1 MKDRPFTND
10 EYYEHLIAKNSPR
23 NGHFK
28 HRNKLMLDLLSIAGL
43 RPRELCLLS
52 PSHFMSIDGSLSE
65 FLLVEEEWSFNGSER
80 PVVLSNEEV
89 QKSFV
94 NYIKWMVEFGVN
106 STPDKSYL
114 GINPNKPIFVD
125 DDYKPF
131 GLQSR
136 GKKNAENVKLVPQKM
151 NEYINGFIAKS
162 GLDNGNVGLSSFH
175 RTWVINAYRSD
186 IDVKSIAILAGISP
200 ETVINYLAYDPM
212 QYNVVVEWFESKRKK
227 KAALL
232 ESRKKR
238 RRFTLSLD

>member
-1 MKDRPFTND
+1 MKDRPLTND
-10 EYYEHLIAKNSPR
+10 EYYEHLIAKNCLRS
-23 NGHFK
+23 GHFK
-28 HRNKLMLDLLSIAGL
+28 HRNKLILDLLSIAGL

-52 PSHFMSIDGSLSE
+52 PSHFMCVDGSLSE

-80 PVVLSNEEV
+80 PVVLSNDDV
-89 QKSFV
+89 QKSFIS
-94 NYIKWMVEFGVN
+94 YIKWMVEFGVN

-114 GINPNKPIFVD
+114 GINPTKPILVD

-136 GKKNAENVKLVPQKM
+136 GKKKTGDVKLVPQKM
-151 NEYINGFIAKS
+151 NEYINNFIIKS
-162 GLDNGNVGLSSFH
+162 GLDKDNVGLGSFH
-175 RTWVINAYRSD
+175 RTWVINTYRSD
-186 IDVKSIAILAGISP
+186 IDVKSIAILAGISQ

-212 QYNVVVEWFESKRKK
+212 QYNDVVNWFEGKRKK

-238 RRFTLSLD
+238 RRFQLNLD